1 MFSDIVV
8 EHGSGDGMDHAANV
22 NVCWNEKTTQ
32 TDYSESAGECHLL
45 PGSNPSS
52 PSSLNRKSS
61 LKQPSRPVAEER
73 LPSYSAP
80 GPGSTSPVNGAGL
93 TCQELLALSGAL
105 GAALPTPLALPSYP
119 SASEEVPAAAASVTP
134 AKHSNNNNQL
144 APPSVMPI
152 LPTLAMSLW
161 PEPFQGKKTFALL
174 SFFFI
179 SNRRETAKDEREKL
193 LLSIFIAEFRV

>member
-8 EHGSGDGMDHAANV
+8 EHGSGDGADHVVNV

-32 TDYSESAGECHLL
+32 TDHSEAAGAASGDCHL
-45 PGSNPSS
+45 SNPSS
-52 PSSLNRKSS
+52 PLSLNRKPS
-61 LKQPSRPVAEER
+61 LRQRRPSRTAD

-80 GPGSTSPVNGAGL
+80 GPGPGTSPAPPAVNGAGL

-119 SASEEVPAAAASVTP
+119 SGSDEAAAAAAAVAA

-144 APPSVMPI
+144 APPGVMPI

-161 PEPFQGKKTFALL
+161 PEPFQGKIILL
-174 SFFFI
+174 FFF
-179 SNRRETAKDEREKL
+179 SNRDGR
-193 LLSIFIAEFRV
+193 